1 MIMATSLEATDR
13 DFEQMMQ
20 MLTGAW
26 ITQIAGAVAT
36 YSIADHLAKGPATA
50 EQIAALEDIDPNAA
64 FRLLRACASLGL
76 TTFDGRTFSTT
87 SLLGT
92 LRTNVPGSLR
102 SLAIAWSAPGHWL
115 SWGKMLDV
123 VRTGERQTVPA
134 LGAEIWDYYAQ
145 RPEEGAAFTNAIHGF
160 TSGVAQEVARVV
172 DTATA
177 KLAVDIGGASGTL
190 VHSLLMANSQ
200 LHGIVLDLP
209 EVAPSATAAALAL
222 GLVKRCSALGGDFFT
237 DVPEAD
243 IYLLKHI
250 LHGWNDAEAVRILKR
265 CRQAMRPGGR
275 VIVIEMLL
283 GEIGEPGLGP
293 LMDLNMMVMVTGRE
307 RTLAE
312 YCGLLKDAGLRFSK
326 STPIRS
332 PIAVIEAVAA

>member
-1 MIMATSLEATDR
+1 MSASLEATDR

-26 ITQIAGAVAT
+26 VTQIAGAVAT

-50 EQIAALEDIDPNAA
+50 EQIAALEGIDPNAA

-76 TTFDGRTFSTT
+76 AIYDGRTFSPT

-92 LRTNVPGSLR
+92 LRSNLPGSLH

-115 SWGKMLDV
+115 SWGRMLDV
-123 VRTGERQTVPA
+123 VRTGKPQTVPA
-134 LGAEIWDYYAQ
+134 LGTEIWDYYAQ
-145 RPEEGAAFTNAIHGF
+145 KREEGAAFIDAMHGF
-160 TSGVAQEVARVV
+160 TSGAAQEVARVV

-177 KLAVDIGGASGTL
+177 RLAVDIGGGSGTL
-190 VHSLLMANSQ
+190 VHSLLMVNSQ

-209 EVAPSATAAALAL
+209 EVVPSATAASSAL
-222 GLVKRCSALGGDFFT
+222 GLRKRCSVLVGDFFAA
-237 DVPEAD
+237 VPKAD
-243 IYLLKHI
+243 IYLLKNI
-250 LHGWNDAEAVRILKR
+250 LHGWNDGEAVNILKG

-275 VIVIEMLL
+275 VVVVEMVL
-283 GEIGEPGLGP
+283 GETGKPGLAP
-293 LMDLNMMVMVTGRE
+293 LVDLNMMVMLAGRE
-307 RTLAE
+307 PTLAE
-312 YCGLLKDAGLRFSK
+312 YCALLKDAGPRFSK

-332 PIAVIEAVAA
+332 QMEVIEAEAA